1 MHGMLLNV
9 DIIALVSFIER
20 MFDQF
25 AGNILRA
32 ARLMIG
38 VNQSKLAAEVGVDR
52 QTIVRLETRTIH
64 RLTAEDRKV
73 SVYLKRKGLEVVRA
87 SSTHG
92 AGVRWREPDREE
104 EGVDCLRGARGLL
117 ELSQTE
123 LAKLLEIDR
132 SMISRLEKRAVS
144 TIAFPEL
151 NRMIELFDA
160 RGVEIT
166 PATKTHGA
174 GVRWK
179 SKDFGG
185 EHISEA
191 GQ

>member
-1 MHGMLLNV
+1 MLNV
-9 DIIALVSFIER
+9 DIIFMVSFNER

-38 VNQSKLAAEVGVDR
+38 VSQSKFAEDVGVDR
-52 QTIVRLETRTIH
+52 QTIVRLETRPIH
-64 RLTAEDRKV
+64 RLTPEDRKV
-73 SVYLKRKGLEVVRA
+73 SAYLRRRGLEVVRA

-92 AGVRWREPDREE
+92 AGVRWSEPDHDEE
-104 EGVDCLRGARGLL
+104 ADVECIRGARGLL

-123 LAKLLEIDR
+123 LAQLLKIDR
-132 SMISRLEKRAVS
+132 SMISRLEKKSVA

-151 NRMIELFDA
+151 NRMIEFFDTQ
-160 RGVEIT
+160 GVEIT
-166 PATKTHGA
+166 PATKAHGA

-179 SKDFGG
+179 SKDFG
-185 EHISEA
+185 HSERIVEVEE
-191 GQ
+191 